1 MREIENNSTD
11 PFCYQA
17 YLKYMK
23 QTAVLLG
30 ADEVDADKDMEDV
43 SLFYFFAWRID
54 KFRHDFGGDVLG
66 AQT

>member
-1 MREIENNSTD
+1 MREIEINSTD
-11 PFCYQA
+11 SFCYQA

-43 SLFYFFAWRID
+43 SLFYYFAWRID
-54 KFRHDFGGDVLG
+54 
-66 AQT
+66 

>member
-1 MREIENNSTD
+1 MREIEINSTD

-43 SLFYFFAWRID
+43 SLFYFFTWRID
-54 KFRHDFGGDVLG
+54 
-66 AQT
+66 